1 MTKSSKRGVKRAGL
15 LLDAYQR
22 ISGDRSIAFVLAD
35 LRHYCDANNLSFH
48 AALDEAS
55 EFYCKEKA
63 R

>member
-1 MTKSSKRGVKRAGL
+1 MTESANRGVKRAGL
-15 LLDAYQR
+15 LLDAYQK
-22 ISGDRSIAFVLAD
+22 ISGDRSVAFVLAD